1 MKVFKWV
8 LDNKALAF
16 MLFCQLAAVVYI
28 LGYLLYTGLQK

>member
-16 MLFCQLAAVVYI
+16 MLLCQLAAVIYI
-28 LGYLLYTGLQK
+28 LGYLVITGMEQ

>member
-16 MLFCQLAAVVYI
+16 MLLCQLAAVVYI
-28 LGYLLYTGLQK
+28 VGYLVYTGMQE